1 MNATIC
7 LLEEVYGDDYKAMLR
22 DFIPYLE
29 QTADEDWCIDVVRTK
44 DNKANC
50 LFGHLSNFC
59 GHSEH
64 QNVMTDFDWFESRIS
79 TTYVIYAI
87 NDGNSNQYRQATP
100 KQRCIAYLRDLLT
113 GKELTVHFAMQKW
126 IEEHK

>member
-1 MNATIC
+1 MNATTY
-7 LLEEVYGDDYKAMLR
+7 LLEEIYGDDYKAMLR

-29 QTADEDWCIDVVRTK
+29 QTADEDWCTDVVRTK

-59 GHSEH
+59 GHSKH
-64 QNVMTDFDWFESRIS
+64 QNIMPDFDWFESRIS

-87 NDGNSNQYRQATP
+87 NDGRSNQYQQPSP
-100 KQRCIAYLRDLLT
+100 KRRCIAYLRDLLT

-126 IEEHK
+126 LEEHK

>member
-64 QNVMTDFDWFESRIS
+64 QNVMPDFDWFESRIS
-79 TTYVIYAI
+79 TTYIIYAI
-87 NDGNSNQYRQATP
+87 NDGNSNQYQQSSP
-100 KQRCIAYLRDLLT
+100 KQRCIAYLQDLLT

-126 IEEHK
+126 IKEHE